1 LKIPLHAAPFFRN
14 VRRFFGGP
22 ASPAETAFEHEVL
35 CAADVS
41 ELSPPV
47 FLDGQLQ
54 KIFGTPAESTLDA
67 ELDHVLRRTVTNA
80 PTIAFHIKNAVLL
93 DGSIYAG
100 RMRHVIGN
108 KSAAASKEISYL
120 DTGAIC
126 SSAAGSTY
134 FGHWLA
140 DDALTYMLAE
150 RYGKPVCCTPNS
162 FFGHMPLYAQI
173 FGQDWTATDRAH
185 VGHLILFQDF
195 AQTSLKK
202 RRQLELRGKVLHQ
215 FAHSADNHL
224 VYLKRG
230 NTGVS
235 RPVANEQ
242 EIIDGLSRKGFT
254 ILDIR
259 TDSLDRI
266 LSHLVSSKI
275 VVSIE
280 GSQTYHGAYSLP
292 RGSGLLL
299 LQPPG
304 RFTATQ
310 RDWSENI
317 GVRFGF
323 VVGDQRENSTHFPL
337 NDILKTVDLFFDD
350 KV

>member
-1 LKIPLHAAPFFRN
+1 LLIPLHAAPLLRD

-22 ASPAETAFEHEVL
+22 ASPAEIAFEQEVL
-35 CAADVS
+35 CASEDS
-41 ELSPPV
+41 ELNPSV
-47 FLDGQLQ
+47 FLDGQIE
-54 KIFGTPAESTLDA
+54 KILGTPAESHLDA
-67 ELDHVLRRTVTNA
+67 EIDHVSRRTVRSA
-80 PTIAFHIKNAVLL
+80 PTIAYHIKDAVLL

-100 RMRHVIGN
+100 RMRHVIGKKN
-108 KSAAASKEISYL
+108 AALSKKIVHL
-120 DTGAIC
+120 DTGAIS

-140 DDALTYMLAE
+140 DDVLAYMLAE
-150 RYGKPVCCTPNS
+150 RYSKPVCCSPNS
-162 FFGHMPLYAQI
+162 SFEHRPLYARI

-185 VGHLILFQDF
+185 IEHLILFQDF
-195 AQTSLKK
+195 AQTSLK
-202 RRQLELRGKVLHQ
+202 RHRQLELRRKILAQ
-215 FAHSADNHL
+215 FEPSVGNHL
-224 VYLKRG
+224 IYLKRG
-230 NTGVS
+230 NTGAS

-242 EIIDGLSRKGFT
+242 EIIDELSRRGFT

-266 LSHLVSSKI
+266 LSHLVSAKI
-275 VVSIE
+275 VVSVE

-292 RGSGLLL
+292 RGSALLL

-323 VVGDQRENSTHFPL
+323 VVGDQRENSTYFPL
-337 NDILKTVDLFFDD
+337 NDILKTVDLFFKD
-350 KV
+350 KA